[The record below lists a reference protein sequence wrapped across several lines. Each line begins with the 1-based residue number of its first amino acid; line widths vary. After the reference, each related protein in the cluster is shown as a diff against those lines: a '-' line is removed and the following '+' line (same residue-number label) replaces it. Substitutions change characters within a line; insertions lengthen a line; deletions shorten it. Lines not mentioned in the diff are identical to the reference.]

1 MYKIGNLLINPKYLG
16 RAEIVFRENKWAIY
30 LVFIN
35 HSQYGDS
42 KYVYFD
48 SKEEAIRE
56 YNDLYL
62 SMII

>member
-1 MYKIGNLLINPKYLG
+1 MYKIGNVLINPEYLG
-16 RAEIVFRENKWAIY
+16 RAELEFKKDKNKWAIL

-48 SKEEAIRE
+48 SKEAAMKEF
-56 YNDLYL
+56 NDIYL
-62 SMII
+62 NS